1 MADVI
6 TNKTTL
12 KVENL
17 FADGDSY
24 TILLDGANDSLDS
37 EQVAALETY
46 MSQNQVILS
55 DNGAAFTG
63 LKVTA
68 VSETKTNL
76 DLS

>member
-24 TILLDGANDSLDS
+24 TILLDGANASLDS